1 MDMTN
6 PPEPDR
12 PPVVLQVLPSL
23 FTGGVERG
31 TIEITQAVA
40 EAHAVALVASAGGP
54 LVRSIERA
62 GGRHFTMPL
71 QARNPVTIWRNAA
84 RLEALIRAENVSLV
98 HARSRAPAW
107 SAWLACRRTGAHFV
121 TTYHGVYGEN
131 LPFKRRYNAVMV
143 KGEVVIAASHYVA
156 REIQRRHKVD
166 PARIR
171 IIPRGVDPMVFAP
184 DVVSPARLVRMAQT
198 MRVPDGMHTVVIPG
212 RLTSWKGQAVLLR
225 AIARLPW
232 TEVCCVLVGS
242 DQGRT
247 KYSRELERLSESLGI
262 ADRVRIIGQVEDMP
276 AALMLSDVVVH
287 ASTEAEAFGRVV
299 IEAQA
304 MGRPVIATNL
314 GGPSETVQDGV
325 TGWLTDPG
333 DVDGLVRAL
342 VAALS
347 MDAEA
352 RSALGYRARASV
364 LSRYTLRAM
373 RDATLDVYETVLGAR
388 SAEAPEAVA
397 ETTGALPRNDLAPPL
412 ETRQGLGT
420 LLINVAGRGRS
431 DLAAAL
437 LHTRATC

>member
-1 MDMTN
+1 VCHGFGMDIN
-6 PPEPDR
+6 QASEPDR

-40 EAHAVALVASAGGP
+40 EARYVALVASSGGP
-54 LVRSIERA
+54 LVHSVQRA
-62 GGRHFTMPL
+62 GGRHFTLPL
-71 QARNPVTIWRNAA
+71 QARNPLTIWRNAD
-84 RLEALIRAENVSLV
+84 RLAALIRAQNVSIV

-121 TTYHGVYGEN
+121 TTYHGVYGED
-131 LPFKRRYNAVMV
+131 LPFKRRYNAVMA
-143 KGEVVIAASHYVA
+143 KGEVVIAASHFVA
-156 REIQRRHKVD
+156 HEIQRRHKVD

-171 IIPRGVDPMVFAP
+171 VIPRGVDPQVFAP
-184 DVVSPARLVRMAQT
+184 ESVSADRKARMAQT

-212 RLTSWKGQAVLLR
+212 RLSSWKGQAVLLQ

-247 KYSRELERLSESLGI
+247 KYSRELEQLSESLGI

-304 MGRPVIATNL
+304 MGRPVIASNL
-314 GGPSETVQDGV
+314 GGPSETVEDGV
-325 TGWLTDPG
+325 SGWLTRPG
-333 DVDGLVRAL
+333 DVNDLARAL
-342 VAALS
+342 VEALS
-347 MDAEA
+347 MDADA
-352 RSALGYRARASV
+352 RSALGDRARASV
-364 LSRYTLRAM
+364 LRGYTLHAM
-373 RDATLDVYETVLGAR
+373 RDATLAVYEAVLRGPVAD
-388 SAEAPEAVA
+388 AGKTAPAAVA
-397 ETTGALPRNDLAPPL
+397 GE
-412 ETRQGLGT
+412 
-420 LLINVAGRGRS
+420 
-431 DLAAAL
+431 
-437 LHTRATC
+437 

>member
-1 MDMTN
+1 MDIN
-6 PPEPDR
+6 RPPEPDR

-23 FTGGVERG
+23 VTGGVERG

-40 EAHAVALVASAGGP
+40 EAQGVALVASSGGP
-54 LVRSIERA
+54 LVHSVQRA
-62 GGRHFTMPL
+62 GGRHFIIPL

-84 RLEALIRAENVSLV
+84 RLARLIRAENVSIV

-107 SAWLACRRTGAHFV
+107 SAWLACQRTGVHFV
-121 TTYHGVYGEN
+121 TTYHGVYGED
-131 LPFKRRYNAVMV
+131 LPFKRRYNAVMA

-156 REIQRRHKVD
+156 SEVQRRHKVD

-171 IIPRGVDPMVFAP
+171 VIPRGVDPQVFAP
-184 DVVSPARLVRMAQT
+184 EAVSGDRKARMAHT

-212 RLTSWKGQAVLLR
+212 RLSSWKGQAVLLQ

-247 KYSRELERLSESLGI
+247 KYTRELEQIAESLGI
-262 ADRVRIIGQVEDMP
+262 ANRVRIIGQVEDMP

-314 GGPSETVQDGV
+314 GGPSETVEDGV
-325 TGWLTDPG
+325 TGWLTNPG
-333 DVDGLVRAL
+333 DVDGLARAL
-342 VAALS
+342 VEALS

-352 RSALGYRARASV
+352 RSALGDRARASV
-364 LSRYTLRAM
+364 LRDYTLQAM
-373 RDATLDVYETVLGAR
+373 RDATLDVYEAVLGGQPA
-388 SAEAPEAVA
+388 AVGIS
-397 ETTGALPRNDLAPPL
+397 TDTGVHPGP
-412 ETRQGLGT
+412 
-420 LLINVAGRGRS
+420 
-431 DLAAAL
+431 
-437 LHTRATC
+437 

>member
-1 MDMTN
+1 MDINN

-12 PPVVLQVLPSL
+12 PLVVLQVLPSL
-23 FTGGVERG
+23 VTGGVERG

-40 EAHAVALVASAGGP
+40 EARGVALVASAGGP
-54 LVRSIERA
+54 LVHSVQRA
-62 GGRHFTMPL
+62 GGRHFTLPL

-84 RLEALIRAENVSLV
+84 RLEALIRAENVSIV

-107 SAWLACRRTGAHFV
+107 SAWLACQRTGVHFV
-121 TTYHGVYGEN
+121 TTYHGVYGED
-131 LPFKRRYNAVMV
+131 LPFKRRYNAVMA

-156 REIQRRHKVD
+156 REIHRRHNVD

-171 IIPRGVDPMVFAP
+171 VIPRGVDPLVFVP
-184 DVVSPARLVRMAQT
+184 DAVSGERIARMAQT
-198 MRVPDGMHTVVIPG
+198 MRVPDGMHTIVIPG
-212 RLTSWKGQAVLLR
+212 RLTSWKGQAVLLQ

-247 KYSRELERLSESLGI
+247 KYTRELEQLSKSLGI

-287 ASTEAEAFGRVV
+287 ASTEAEAFGRVL

-314 GGPSETVQDGV
+314 GGPSETVEHGV

-333 DVDGLVRAL
+333 DVDGLARAL
-342 VAALS
+342 VEALS

-352 RSALGYRARASV
+352 RSALGDRARASV
-364 LSRYTLRAM
+364 LNFYTLRAM
-373 RDATLDVYETVLGAR
+373 RDATLDVYRAVLGGR
-388 SAEAPEAVA
+388 TAEAGE
-397 ETTGALPRNDLAPPL
+397 RAPA
-412 ETRQGLGT
+412 T
-420 LLINVAGRGRS
+420 VAGM
-431 DLAAAL
+431 
-437 LHTRATC
+437 

>member
-1 MDMTN
+1 M
-6 PPEPDR
+6 
-12 PPVVLQVLPSL
+12 LQVLPSL
-23 FTGGVERG
+23 VTGGVERG
-31 TIEITQAVA
+31 TIEITQAVV
-40 EAHAVALVASAGGP
+40 EAQGVALVASSGGP
-54 LVRSIERA
+54 LVHSVQRA

-71 QARNPVTIWRNAA
+71 QARDPVTIWRNAA
-84 RLEALIRAENVSLV
+84 RLAALIRAENVSLV

-131 LPFKRRYNAVMV
+131 LPLKRRYNAVMA

-156 REIQRRHKVD
+156 GEIQRRHKVD

-171 IIPRGVDPMVFAP
+171 VIPRGVDPQVFAP
-184 DVVSPARLVRMAQT
+184 DAVSADRIVRLAHA

-212 RLTSWKGQAVLLR
+212 RLTSWKGQAVLLQ

-247 KYSRELERLSESLGI
+247 KYTRELEQLSESLGI
-262 ADRVRIIGQVEDMP
+262 ADRVRIIGQVDDMP
-276 AALMLSDVVVH
+276 AAFMLSDVVVH

-304 MGRPVIATNL
+304 MGRPVIASNL
-314 GGPSETVQDGV
+314 GGPSETVEDGV

-333 DVDGLVRAL
+333 DVDGLARAL
-342 VAALS
+342 VEALS

-352 RSALGYRARASV
+352 RSALGSRARASV
-364 LSRYTLRAM
+364 LNGYTLRAM
-373 RDATLDVYETVLGAR
+373 RDATLDVYEAVLGGQA
-388 SAEAPEAVA
+388 SGTGEAIPAE
-397 ETTGALPRNDLAPPL
+397 
-412 ETRQGLGT
+412 
-420 LLINVAGRGRS
+420 VAGV
-431 DLAAAL
+431 
-437 LHTRATC
+437 